1 MRRILLFLLIMP
13 HLAYAQQINPVDYVN
28 TLVGTMSKME
38 LSAGNT
44 YPAVCMPFAM
54 HNWSAHTGKVG
65 DNFQYAYQ
73 NNYLYGIRQTHQA
86 SLWIGDYGQFSLMPV
101 SNKQQFVQEKRKS
114 WYSHKTEIAKPH
126 YYSVYLADHQA
137 HVEVTPT
144 ERAACFRISY
154 THPDSAFLV
163 VDAFNKGSYVKILKD
178 DKKIIGYS
186 STKSGGA
193 PSNFKNYFVME
204 FDKPLRD
211 GAVWSKDTL
220 YDNKLEIEDNHVGTI
235 LHFEMKEGEKLNVK
249 VSSSYISFEQA
260 NINLKEIGNAG
271 FDETK
276 EKAYNIW
283 NRELSKVKVSG
294 GTDDQYKTFYSC
306 LYRMLIFPR
315 KFYEIDSEGKVV
327 HYSPYTGKV
336 HEGYMYADNGFW
348 DTFRAQFPFM
358 NLLYPQ
364 IVEEVLHSMTNIY
377 QQSGWLPEWISPG
390 HRDCMIGSHSSS
402 IIADAYMKGITN
414 VDIDLLY
421 EAIMKNTRESN
432 EKISSLGRLGA
443 KEYNSMG
450 FIPFDTGI
458 NQNVSR
464 TLEYAYNDFCI
475 YELSKMLNK
484 PDEQI
489 NIFYNRSFNYRNL
502 FDQETKLMRPKDSQG
517 IFQKN
522 FDPYRWGDHFTEGN
536 SWQYTWFVPHDPIGL
551 SNLMGSNQDFIE
563 KMDSVFS
570 QPQTYDISYYKR
582 GIIHLIREMQNAE
595 MGQYAHLNEPMH
607 HMIYMYNYGAPW
619 KTQYWVRM
627 VMDRLY
633 QATPDGYCGDEDN
646 GQMSAWY
653 VFSALGFYPLCPT
666 ANEYVFGSPLFQ
678 YSELTLANGNKVVVN
693 APKNSKQNIYV
704 NSISIDKKEHSKNY
718 ISFSSLSK
726 GVVIDFEM
734 SDKENQERGT
744 QPDAYPFSQTK
755 QMKN

>member
-1 MRRILLFLLIMP
+1 MKIMRRILLFLLIIP
-13 HLAYAQQINPVDYVN
+13 CCTYAQQANPVDYVS

-38 LSAGNT
+38 LSAGHT
-44 YPAVCMPFAM
+44 YPSVCTPFAM

-65 DNFQYAYQ
+65 DNFQYVYQ

-101 SNKQQFVQEKRKS
+101 NNKEQFVQEKRKS

-144 ERAACFRISY
+144 ERAAYFRISY

-178 DKKIIGYS
+178 DNKVIGYS
-186 STKSGGA
+186 STNSGGA

-204 FDKPLRD
+204 FDKPLKN

-220 YDNKLEIEDNHVGTI
+220 YDNKLEFEDNHVGAI
-235 LHFEMKEGEKLNVK
+235 LHFEVKEGEKLNVK

-260 NINLKEIGNAG
+260 HINLEEIGDDS

-276 EKAYNIW
+276 KKAYDIW

-315 KFYEIDSEGKVV
+315 KFYEIDCEGKIV

-358 NLLYPQ
+358 NLMYPQ
-364 IVEEVLHSMTNIY
+364 IIEEVLHSMANIY
-377 QQSGWLPEWISPG
+377 KQSGWLPEWISPG

-414 VDIDLLY
+414 IDIDLLY
-421 EAIMKNTRESN
+421 EAIMKNTRES
-432 EKISSLGRLGA
+432 EVQTSSLGRLGA
-443 KEYNSMG
+443 KEYNTLG
-450 FIPFDTGI
+450 FIPFDVGI

-464 TLEYAYNDFCI
+464 TMEYAYNDFCI
-475 YELSKMLNK
+475 YQLSKLLNK
-484 PDEQI
+484 PNKDI
-489 NIFYNRSFNYRNL
+489 NLFYNRSLNYRNL
-502 FDQETKLMRPKDSQG
+502 FDQQIRLMRPKDSQG
-517 IFQKN
+517 IFQKD
-522 FDPYRWGDHFTEGN
+522 FDPYRWGDYFTEGS

-551 SNLMGSNQDFIE
+551 LNLMGGKQGFLE

-607 HMIYMYNYGAPW
+607 HMLYMYNYGAPW
-619 KTQYWVRM
+619 KTQYWVRL

-666 ANEYVFGSPLFQ
+666 TNEYVFGSPLFQ
-678 YSELTLANGNKVVVN
+678 HAELTLANGNKVVVN

-704 NSISIDKKEHSKNY
+704 NSILINKKEYLKNY
-718 ISFSSLSK
+718 IPFSSLSK
-726 GVVIDFEM
+726 GVIIDFEM
-734 SDKENQERGT
+734 TDKENQERGT
-744 QPDAYPFSQTK
+744 QPDAYPFSLTK
-755 QMKN
+755 

>member
-1 MRRILLFLLIMP
+1 MRRIFLFLLIIP
-13 HLAYAQQINPVDYVN
+13 YIAHAQQANPVDYVN
-28 TLVGTMSKME
+28 TLMGTMSKME

-44 YPAVCMPFAM
+44 YPAVCTPFAM

-65 DNFQYAYQ
+65 DNFQYVYQ

-101 SNKQQFVQEKRKS
+101 SNKQQFAQEKRKS

-178 DKKIIGYS
+178 DNKIIGYS
-186 STKSGGA
+186 GTKSGGA

-204 FDKPLRD
+204 FDKPLKE

-220 YDNKLEIEDNHVGTI
+220 YDNKLEIEDNHVGAI
-235 LHFEMKEGEKLNVK
+235 LHFEMKKGEKLNVK

-260 NINLKEIGNAG
+260 HINLEEIGDAG

-276 EKAYNIW
+276 NKAYDIW
-283 NRELSKVKVSG
+283 NKELSKVKVSG
-294 GTDDQYKTFYSC
+294 GTDEQYKTFYSC

-315 KFYEIDSEGKVV
+315 KFYEIDREGKIL

-336 HEGYMYADNGFW
+336 HEGYMYSDNGFW

-358 NLLYPQ
+358 NLMYPQ
-364 IVEEVLHSMTNIY
+364 IVEEVLHSMANIY
-377 QQSGWLPEWISPG
+377 KQSGWLPEWISPG
-390 HRDCMIGSHSSS
+390 HRDCMVGSHSSS
-402 IIADAYMKGITN
+402 IVADAYMKGITN
-414 VDIDLLY
+414 IDIDLLY
-421 EAIMKNTRESN
+421 EAILKNTTESH
-432 EKISSLGRLGA
+432 EKISSVGRLGA
-443 KEYNSMG
+443 QQYNSLG
-450 FIPFDTGI
+450 YIPFDMGI

-475 YELSKMLNK
+475 YQLSRILNK
-484 PDEQI
+484 SDEQL
-489 NIFYNRSFNYRNL
+489 NIFYNRSLNYRNL
-502 FDQETKLMRPKDSQG
+502 FDSQTRLMRPKNKDG
-517 IFQKN
+517 IFQKD

-607 HMIYMYNYGAPW
+607 HMTYMYNYGAPW
-619 KTQYWVRM
+619 KTQYWVRLI
-627 VMDRLY
+627 MDRLY

-666 ANEYVFGSPLFQ
+666 TNEYVFGSPLFQ
-678 YSELTLANGNKVVVN
+678 HSELTLANGNKVVVN
-693 APKNSKQNIYV
+693 ALQNSKQNMYI
-704 NSISIDKKEHSKNY
+704 NSISIDKKEYSKNY
-718 ISFSSLSK
+718 IPFSTLSK

-734 SDKENQERGT
+734 TDKENRERGT
-744 QPDAYPFSQTK
+744 QPDAYPFSLTR
-755 QMKN
+755 